1 MAAYL
6 QKIEI
11 NYVNDMRLRSQIKQ
25 PIASLILHV
34 SSLPANAKWRQ
45 YSPINETAYPTI
57 SWVK

>member
-34 SSLPANAKWRQ
+34 SSLPANVKWRQ
-45 YSPINETAYPTI
+45 YYPINETAYPTI

>member
-1 MAAYL
+1 MATYL

-11 NYVNDMRLRSQIKQ
+11 NYFDDMRLRFQIKQ
-25 PIASLILHV
+25 PIASLILRG
-34 SSLPANAKWRQ
+34 SSLPTKAKLRL